1 MTQRPVALITGAA
14 RGIGR
19 TIALTFADNNY
30 DIAMLDISFD
40 GYKDFPDDQN
50 KDVRDELTARGCT
63 VESAEAST
71 TDTIAMTDL
80 VSRAVRRW
88 GRIDAVICNAGGGS
102 GPLEGNRASDIDLAA
117 LTDVLQRNLYG
128 TITTVTAALPALTAS
143 PHPSIVTMSSLNGVE
158 PTDNGRYAH
167 YGIAKAAVAHYTRYL
182 ARDLSD
188 RGIRANCIAPGVI
201 ETGRLLQR
209 MEESPGAHAALAQS
223 LGSFGTARDVAELA
237 LYLASP
243 ISRYVNGQVIRI
255 DGGI

>member
-19 TIALTFADNNY
+19 TIALTFAHNNY

-40 GYKDFPDDQN
+40 SYKDFPDDQN

-71 TDTIAMTDL
+71 TDTSAMTDL
-80 VSRAVRRW
+80 VSRAVERW

-188 RGIRANCIAPGVI
+188 RGIRANCSARCHRDGAFAPAD
-201 ETGRLLQR
+201 GRKSGSQCSIGAVAGIIRNCKGRCGIGALPCLANFTLRQR
-209 MEESPGAHAALAQS
+209 SGHQ
-223 LGSFGTARDVAELA
+223 
-237 LYLASP
+237 
-243 ISRYVNGQVIRI
+243 N
-255 DGGI
+255 

>member
-1 MTQRPVALITGAA
+1 MTYRPVVLVTGAA

-19 TIALTFADNNY
+19 KIALTFADDDY
-30 DIAMLDISFD
+30 DVAVLDISFG
-40 GYKDFPDDQN
+40 GYKDFPDEQN
-50 KDVRDELTARGCT
+50 NDVRDELVDRGSA
-63 VESAEAST
+63 VESVEAST
-71 TDTIAMTDL
+71 TDIIAMTDL
-80 VSRAVRRW
+80 VSRVVRRL

-102 GPLEGNRASDIDLAA
+102 GSLEGNRASAIEVAS

-128 TITTVTAALPALTAS
+128 TIATVTSTLPALSAS
-143 PHPSIVTMSSLNGVE
+143 SRPSIVTMSSLNGIE

-182 ARDLSD
+182 ARDLRE

-201 ETGRLLQR
+201 ETGRLSAR
-209 MEESPGAHAALAQS
+209 MQESPGANEALAKS
-223 LGSFGTARDVAELA
+223 LGSFGTASDVAELA

-243 ISRYVNGQVIRI
+243 TSRYINGQIIRI